1 MVIDAK
7 HIVPLAITA
16 FSSNDTDTAATSV
29 LSPSVIILMNEGEM
43 EYWWA
48 FRPVEQN
55 KRHVSTRQ
63 IRGKNLRTRSNYR
76 ERVNATSRGI
86 LPDVASSVPFD

>member
-29 LSPSVIILMNEGEM
+29 LSPSVISNNTVIMTENH
-43 EYWWA
+43 WWN
-48 FRPVEQN
+48 VE
-55 KRHVSTRQ
+55 HHLF
-63 IRGKNLRTRSNYR
+63 NLARYQCC
-76 ERVNATSRGI
+76 
-86 LPDVASSVPFD
+86 